1 MADFPPLLASS
12 VFDLLK
18 HDVPQ
23 IKSHT
28 MRQELMNLIN
38 TTLLKKICGPIIEN
52 EHLWVCTK
60 IHVSTYPY
68 VHEETNKMQ
77 FELEIKLYN
86 CSYSSQATLK
96 AN

>member
-1 MADFPPLLASS
+1 MGQMADFPPFFACS

-38 TTLLKKICGPIIEN
+38 TTLFKK
-52 EHLWVCTK
+52 
-60 IHVSTYPY
+60 Y
-68 VHEETNKMQ
+68 VDP
-77 FELEIKLYN
+77 
-86 CSYSSQATLK
+86 
-96 AN
+96 